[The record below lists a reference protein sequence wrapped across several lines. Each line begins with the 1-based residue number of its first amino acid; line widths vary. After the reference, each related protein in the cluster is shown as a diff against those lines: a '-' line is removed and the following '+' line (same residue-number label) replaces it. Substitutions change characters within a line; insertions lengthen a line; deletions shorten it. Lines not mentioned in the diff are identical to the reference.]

1 MSVNEGRT
9 KNDSLILRKI
19 GSWRYMMD
27 KTLKLPD
34 TSSSSKLAMPYLKYF
49 TELQTVQSSQAT
61 SVYQAKLVSSD
72 RFIPVF
78 IKQFHFRSK
87 TDRCK
92 HLVRKSRALRAV
104 EADDLLHHHG
114 LVAPRTLI
122 VGWQQTHLIKNNFF
136 TVTIALEGYKNIYDQ
151 ISTVSGQG
159 KEAKREFIIALA
171 KEIATLHRA
180 KISHGDMRAGNILSK
195 YDNTWKFA
203 FIDNE
208 RTKKHLRLPTNI
220 RVKNLVQLNLL
231 LSPNISRA
239 DRLRFFKTYCNDCFG
254 AFNRDLLT
262 RVLKK
267 TRRRMVRLLS
277 TNRIE
282 QSDIWL

>member
-1 MSVNEGRT
+1 MSVNKGRT
-9 KNDSLILRKI
+9 KNDSLIPRKV

-27 KTLKLPD
+27 KTLALPD
-34 TSSSSKLAMPYLKYF
+34 TSSSSQLAIPYSKYF

-61 SVYQAKLVSSD
+61 SVYQANLVSSD
-72 RFIPVF
+72 RLIPVF
-78 IKQFHFRSK
+78 IKQFHFRSR

-104 EADDLLHHHG
+104 EADDLLHRHG

-122 VGWQQTHLIKNNFF
+122 LGWHQKYTVKNNFF
-136 TVTIALEGYKNIYDQ
+136 TVTTALEGYKNIYDQ
-151 ISTVSGQG
+151 ISAVSGQG

-171 KEIATLHRA
+171 KEIARLHGA
-180 KISHGDMRAGNILSK
+180 KISHGDMRAGNIMSK
-195 YDNTWKFA
+195 YDNAWQFA

-208 RTKKHLRLPTNI
+208 RTRKHLRLPTKI

-239 DRLRFFKTYCNDCFG
+239 DRLRFFETYCNDCFG
-254 AFNRDLLT
+254 SLNRDLLT

-267 TRRRMVRLLS
+267 TRQRTARLLS
-277 TNRIE
+277 NNRIQ
-282 QSDIWL
+282 QSDIWY